1 MATALGKGIYFYD
14 IDLNIIHAYRYTD
27 ACISID
33 VTASANAFGH
43 FGRGTVLNALPV
55 STNLILIIMQ

>member
-27 ACISID
+27 AYISIK
-33 VTASANAFGH
+33 VTTSANTFRH
-43 FGRGTVLNALPV
+43 FVRGTVLNALQI